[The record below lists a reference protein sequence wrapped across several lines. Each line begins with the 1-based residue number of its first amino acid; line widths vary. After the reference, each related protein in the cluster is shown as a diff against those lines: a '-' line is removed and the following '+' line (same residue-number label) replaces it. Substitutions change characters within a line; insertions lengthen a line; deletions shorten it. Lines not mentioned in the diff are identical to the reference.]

1 MNGSDRIKLEG
12 FQIEDLPDA
21 QRQVQVELSWGDEDW
36 FVGTTTGPSSDDGS
50 CLSAAKATI
59 QALET
64 AADGDITFDLE
75 GVETLDAFDTTVVI
89 AFLICHTKRQNLPFL
104 GACLVKEEHIS
115 RYAAL
120 AVLNATNRLTSVF
133 DEFPG
138 LAADRSEG
146 A

>member
-1 MNGSDRIKLEG
+1 MDGGDRVKLEA
-12 FQIEDLPDA
+12 FQIEDLPDGEC
-21 QRQVQVELSWGDEDW
+21 QVRVELSWGDGDR
-36 FVGTTTGPSSDDGS
+36 FVGTSTGPSSDDGS
-50 CLSAAKATI
+50 CLSAARATI

-64 AADGDITFDLE
+64 ASEGSVAVDLE
-75 GVETLDAFDTTVVI
+75 GVKAIEAFNTTVVI
-89 AFLICHTKRQNLPFL
+89 AFLICHSDRQNLPFL
-104 GACLVKEEHIS
+104 GACLVKDEHIS

-120 AVLNATNRLTSVF
+120 AVLKATNRLSSVF

>member
-1 MNGSDRIKLEG
+1 MDGGDRVKLEA
-12 FQIEDLPDA
+12 FQIEDLPDGEC
-21 QRQVQVELSWGDEDW
+21 QVRVELSWGDEDR
-36 FVGTTTGPSSDDGS
+36 FVGTSTGPSSDDGS
-50 CLSAAKATI
+50 CLSAARATI

-64 AADGDITFDLE
+64 ASDGSVTFDLE
-75 GVETLDAFDTTVVI
+75 GVKAIEAFNTTVVI
-89 AFLICHTKRQNLPFL
+89 AFLICHSDRQNLPFL
-104 GACLVKEEHIS
+104 GACLVKDEHIS

-120 AVLNATNRLTSVF
+120 AVLKATNRLSSVF

>member
-1 MNGSDRIKLEG
+1 MNRGDRIKLEA
-12 FQIEDLPDA
+12 FQIDDLPK
-21 QRQVQVELSWGDEDW
+21 RECQVRVELGWGDGKR
-36 FVGTTTGPSSDDGS
+36 FVGNCKGPSSDDGS
-50 CLSAAKATI
+50 CQTAAKATI
-59 QALET
+59 QALEL
-64 AADGDITFDLE
+64 AAGKDFAFDLE
-75 GVETLDAFDTTVVI
+75 GVKALEAFDTIVVI
-89 AFLICHTKRQNLPFL
+89 AFLICHSERQNLPFL

-120 AVLNATNRLTSVF
+120 AVLSATNRLSSVF

>member
-1 MNGSDRIKLEG
+1 MDGVERVKLEA
-12 FQIEDLPDA
+12 FQIEDLPDGEC
-21 QRQVQVELSWGDEDW
+21 RVGVEFSWGDEDR
-36 FVGTTTGPSSDDGS
+36 FVGTSTGPSSDDGS
-50 CLSAAKATI
+50 CLSAARATI

-64 AADGDITFDLE
+64 ASEGSVAFDLE
-75 GVETLDAFDTTVVI
+75 GVKAIEAFNTTVVI
-89 AFLICHTKRQNLPFL
+89 AFLICHSDRQNLPFL
-104 GACLVKEEHIS
+104 GACLVKDEHIS

-120 AVLNATNRLTSVF
+120 AVLKATNRLSSVF

>member
-1 MNGSDRIKLEG
+1 MNGGDRIKLEA
-12 FQIEDLPDA
+12 FEIEDLPDGEC
-21 QRQVQVELSWGDEDW
+21 QVQVELGWGDEDR
-36 FVGTTTGPSSDDGS
+36 FVGTSTGPASDDGS
-50 CLSAAKATI
+50 CLTAAKATI

-64 AADGDITFDLE
+64 AADGNVAFDLE
-75 GVETLDAFDTTVVI
+75 GVKALEAFDTIVVI
-89 AFLICHTKRQNLPFL
+89 AFLICHSERQNLPFL

-120 AVLNATNRLTSVF
+120 AVLSATNRLSSVF
-133 DEFPG
+133 EEFSG

>member
-1 MNGSDRIKLEG
+1 MNGGDRIKLEA
-12 FQIEDLPDA
+12 FQIEDLPDEEC
-21 QRQVQVELSWGDEDW
+21 QVRVELGWGDEDR
-36 FVGTTTGPSSDDGS
+36 FVATDSGPSSDDGS
-50 CLSAAKATI
+50 CLTAARATI
-59 QALET
+59 EALET
-64 AADGDITFDLE
+64 AADGNVTFDLE
-75 GVETLDAFDTTVVI
+75 GVKALEAFDTTVVI
-89 AFLICHTKRQNLPFL
+89 AFLICHSERHNLPFL

-120 AVLNATNRLTSVF
+120 AVLNATNRLSCVF

>member
-1 MNGSDRIKLEG
+1 MNDGDRIKLET
-12 FQIEDLPDA
+12 FQIKDLPDGEC
-21 QRQVQVELSWGDEDW
+21 QVRVELGWGDEDR
-36 FVGTTTGPSSDDGS
+36 FVGTSTGPSSADGS
-50 CLSAAKATI
+50 CLCAAKATI

-64 AADGDITFDLE
+64 AADGKVAFDLE
-75 GVETLDAFDTTVVI
+75 GVKALEAFDTIVVI
-89 AFLICHTKRQNLPFL
+89 AFLICHSERQNLPFL

-120 AVLNATNRLTSVF
+120 AVLSATNRLSSVF
-133 DEFPG
+133 EEFSG